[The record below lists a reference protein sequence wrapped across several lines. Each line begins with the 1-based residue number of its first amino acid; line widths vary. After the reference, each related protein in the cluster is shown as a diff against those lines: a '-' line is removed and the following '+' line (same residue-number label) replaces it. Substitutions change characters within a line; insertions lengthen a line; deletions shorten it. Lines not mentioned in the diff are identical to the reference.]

1 MKVEKIVNSNIV
13 FGRGGFSGDIR
24 LHGFDIWLK
33 ENGIELKTGTYRRLD
48 KSVIEWQLFVFV
60 GANYWLFDKPF
71 EVRVMSLSRF
81 AVQSVEALWGILEE
95 KNNENKS
102 EGNNEG

>member
-13 FGRGGFSGDIR
+13 LGRGGFSGDIR

-48 KSVIEWQLFVFV
+48 KSVIEWQLFVFI
-60 GANYWLFDKPF
+60 GTNLWLFDKPF
-71 EVRVMSLSRF
+71 NVRVMSLSKLG
-81 AVQSVEALWGILEE
+81 VQSVKALWEILDE
-95 KNNENKS
+95 KNSENKN